1 MSILKKIQSLSLDK
15 KFVAVII
22 SCVILSIAVLT
33 ALIVRRETIILESD
47 SKKNAEI
54 LAASISTSLKEN
66 MLGGRPEETKRLIKE
81 LSGIKGVEEIAVLN
95 HDGKYAFGMSG
106 PAIEIKTDT
115 DEIFRGHDTAFSV
128 KDAQYFIK
136 PLKNE
141 SRCQPCHSDDK
152 TIRGV
157 VVVKLSTTEI
167 SKNILDLTERML
179 GFGLITSI
187 ILTALLVI
195 LSRRMLISPIK
206 GLTEAARQITLG
218 KFVLFKQRGT
228 HCYELLN
235 CKKTECPSYK
245 DDAIPCWLESGT
257 LCNGNPVGDFA
268 LKLGDCLKCKVFK
281 ELRGD
286 EIRQLIDKFNKMSL
300 TIKSHKENVKM
311 HVGEIERINQELKKS
326 NTKLSTLLDVSRL
339 TTSTLELNEILST
352 SLKIILD
359 ITHLKA
365 GIILLLEEA
374 LEKKCY
380 EFFGCDAYNCPAYK
394 AAINCWRL
402 SGTMCHG
409 DKTVCPHSS
418 TAFECWHSRKIHTH
432 YTPAKNF
439 DEKIKSCSNCDFF
452 ANIVLIPKMVAGF
465 KNGRYLGKKLRLE
478 STAISKALVIGQ
490 AIVDYAKENP
500 FHIPLET
507 ATELAVPLK
516 MQDQIIGILYLAS
529 DEDIYYSKEEIE
541 FFHLLSEVI
550 SSGIFNSRL
559 YDDME
564 NSYLQTVMAL
574 ANAIEAKDPYT
585 KGHTER
591 VADISN
597 KIAEALNLSKQ
608 EKEHLKFAALLH
620 DIGKIGISKDILW
633 KHCSLDECE
642 EEEVKTHPD
651 KGVQIL
657 EPVHFLMPVFSA
669 IRHHHEKYD
678 GSGYPLGLKGKEI
691 PFKARILSVADAW
704 DAMLSNRPYRNALSI
719 EKAKGELLQH
729 AGTHFDPE
737 VVDVFIK
744 TLPASGG

>member
-1 MSILKKIQSLSLDK
+1 MSIFKKIQSLSLDK

-33 ALIVRRETIILESD
+33 ALIVRRGTILLEAD

-54 LAASISTSLKEN
+54 LATSISTALKDN
-66 MLGGRPEETKRLIKE
+66 MLAGRPEETKRLIKE

-95 HDGKYAFGMSG
+95 HDGKHAFGMSG
-106 PAIEIKTDT
+106 PAIEIKA
-115 DEIFRGHDTAFSV
+115 EMKESVLKGNEAAFPV
-128 KDAQYFIK
+128 KDSQYLIK
-136 PLKNE
+136 PLVNE
-141 SRCQPCHSDDK
+141 RRCQPCHSDDRA
-152 TIRGV
+152 IRGV

-187 ILTALLVI
+187 ILTALLII

-228 HCYELLN
+228 HCYEILN

-245 DDAIPCWLESGT
+245 DDTIPCWLESGT
-257 LCNGNPVGDFA
+257 LCEGAPVGDFA
-268 LKLGDCLKCKVFK
+268 MKLGDCFKCKVFK

-326 NTKLSTLLDVSRL
+326 NTKLSTLLEASRL
-339 TTSTLELNEILST
+339 TTSTLELNEILSA
-352 SLKIILD
+352 SLKIILA
-359 ITHLKA
+359 ITNLKA
-365 GIILLLEEA
+365 GIILLLDED

-439 DEKIKSCSNCDFF
+439 DEKMKSCSNCDFF

-465 KNGRYLGKKLRLE
+465 KNGSYLGKKLRLE

-529 DEDIYYSKEEIE
+529 DEDIYYTEEEIE

-633 KHCSLDECE
+633 KRCSLDECE
-642 EEEVKTHPD
+642 EDEVKTHPD

-657 EPVHFLMPVFSA
+657 EPVHFLKPVFSA

-704 DAMLSNRPYRNALSI
+704 DAMLSNRPYRNALSV
-719 EKAKGELLQH
+719 EAAKNELLQH

-737 VVDVFIK
+737 IIDVFIK
-744 TLPASGG
+744 TLTA